1 MEYRF
6 SYDPSQPIR
15 ENDHVLLM
23 DHIKRC
29 FVIKVERNKFVKI
42 CKDKFKIDTI
52 IGLNYGVIFTKVD
65 NEWIKVDRRDD
76 RHGSYWDLLE
86 SEYQDQEDADSAPS
100 KDFRSIADD
109 TRSQKLTADDIN
121 EMKKNVNASELITAI
136 VQNSETF
143 QSRTSMSKE
152 KYIRRKEFR
161 QQCLRRYMRFESLG
175 MMLHSANVQQGHR
188 SIVFDHSLG
197 LITGAIAQR
206 LQGTG
211 KIYRLVTKGVS
222 DKIVHE
228 LGVNYYD
235 NILSV
240 DYEQVIRY
248 CGGQELVKS
257 GEPSDTGRDEADADQ
272 PATVVNEQESQSN
285 TEDADADPDAD
296 ADVDSEQPVKRRKK
310 DTLPGIYPLSNAT
323 ESDLEQVDLVIGN
336 VSFNKCGKNNP
347 LVNQYTASLMK
358 IADRFLK
365 NDGRLVMFGQHFQPL
380 SQCYATMTR
389 SSQYVNVR
397 LDETFLREFQV
408 LSPILLSLQIKPMC
422 THPVI
427 TKCRPCCGFILSAIK
442 ISGEGPV

>member
-1 MEYRF
+1 MTYRF
-6 SYDPSQPIR
+6 CYDPSQPIR
-15 ENDHVLLM
+15 ENDYVLLM

-29 FVIKVERNKFVKI
+29 FVIKVEKNKFVKI

-65 NEWIKVDRRDD
+65 NQWIKVDRKDD
-76 RHGSYWDLLE
+76 KYGSYWDLLE
-86 SEYQDQEDADSAPS
+86 SDYQDQEDADSASS
-100 KDFRSIADD
+100 KDNRNIVDD
-109 TRSQKLTADDIN
+109 ARSQKLTADDIN
-121 EMKKNVNASELITAI
+121 KMKKNVNASELITAI

-161 QQCLRRYMRFESLG
+161 YMRFESLG
-175 MMLHSANVQQGHR
+175 MMLHTANVQQGHR
-188 SIVFDHSLG
+188 TIVFDHSLG

-240 DYEQVIRY
+240 DYEQVMRY
-248 CGGQELVKS
+248 CNSQELVKN
-257 GEPSDTGRDEADADQ
+257 EETSDLRKDEKNGNQ
-272 PATVVNEQESQSN
+272 LITVSNEQESQSN
-285 TEDADADPDAD
+285 AEDADS
-296 ADVDSEQPVKRRKK
+296 DSEHPVKRRKK
-310 DTLPGIYPLSNAT
+310 DTLPGIYPLSSAT
-323 ESDLEQVDLVIGN
+323 ESDLEQVDLVVGN

-347 LVNQYTASLMK
+347 LVNQYTTSLMK

-365 NDGRLVMFGQHFQPL
+365 NDGRFVMFGQHFQPM

-389 SSQYVNVR
+389 SNQYVNVR
-397 LDETFLREFQV
+397 LDETFMREY
-408 LSPILLSLQIKPMC
+408 QIKPMC

-442 ISGEGPV
+442 ISAEGPV

>member
-1 MEYRF
+1 MKYRF
-6 SYDPSQPIR
+6 FYDPSQPIR
-15 ENDHVLLM
+15 ENDYVLLM

-42 CKDKFKIDTI
+42 CKDKFKIDKI

-65 NEWIKVDRRDD
+65 NQWIMVDRKDD
-76 RHGSYWDLLE
+76 KYGSYWDLLE
-86 SEYQDQEDADSAPS
+86 SDYQDQDDAASPSS
-100 KDFRSIADD
+100 KDNRSIVDD
-109 TRSQKLTADDIN
+109 ARSQKLTADDIN
-121 EMKKNVNASELITAI
+121 KMKKNVNASELITAI

-161 QQCLRRYMRFESLG
+161 YMRFESLG
-175 MMLHSANVQQGHR
+175 MMLHTANVQHGHR

-240 DYEQVIRY
+240 DYEQVMRY
-248 CGGQELVKS
+248 CDCQEFVKN
-257 GEPSDTGRDEADADQ
+257 EETSDTTKGETTTDQ
-272 PATVVNEQESQSN
+272 PASVVNEQESQSN
-285 TEDADADPDAD
+285 TEDADAD
-296 ADVDSEQPVKRRKK
+296 SEHPVKRRKK

-347 LVNQYTASLMK
+347 LVNQYTISLMK
-358 IADRFLK
+358 ISDRFLK
-365 NDGRLVMFGQHFQPL
+365 NDGRFVMFGQHFQPM

-389 SSQYVNVR
+389 SNHYVNVR
-397 LDETFLREFQV
+397 LDETFLREYQV
-408 LSPILLSLQIKPMC
+408 PLLIL
-422 THPVI
+422 HPPF
-427 TKCRPCCGFILSAIK
+427 RLNPCAHTL
-442 ISGEGPV
+442 